1 MDSYIILLNKERG
14 ISSNSAVNRVKYAVG
29 ANKAGHL
36 GTLDVLATGLLPIT
50 INKAT
55 KLFDYYL
62 NKDKVYRAVF
72 RFGETTDTLDLEG
85 EITEKVEKVITL
97 EMVEAVLPQ
106 FTGKINQMPPVYS
119 AKKVNGKKAYQL
131 ARSGKD
137 VQLKPKEIE
146 IYSLKCLGEI
156 DQNTFEFEIHC
167 SSGTYIRSLCRD
179 IATALSTIGVM
190 SSLQRTKCGVFNV
203 NDAFLLND
211 IKSGNYKK
219 ISLENI
225 FDFDKISIDEV
236 TYQKLVNGV
245 NPNYFKNGMF
255 RCYFNDNYIGNVSV
269 VNNKM
274 KFAFRLV

>member
-85 EITEKVEKVITL
+85 EITEKDEKVITL

-245 NPNYFKNGMF
+245 NPNYVKNGMF

>member
-85 EITEKVEKVITL
+85 EITEKDEKVITL

-167 SSGTYIRSLCRD
+167 SSGTYIRSLCRG

-190 SSLQRTKCGVFNV
+190 PSLQRTKCGVFNV

-245 NPNYFKNGMF
+245 NPNYVKNGMF

-269 VNNKM
+269 INNKM

>member
-137 VQLKPKEIE
+137 VKLKPKEIE

-255 RCYFNDNYIGNVSV
+255 RCYFNDSYIGNVSV